1 MEPLNSFLISVSRFF
16 YYGTSSQ
23 ERFDQLATK
32 SFNRQNDN
40 LYRGLF
46 PLIPGKL
53 SFKEGYDMGPL
64 NYGKET
70 LEERTERLKNPF
82 YGDTPRLKFP
92 NEPER
97 QSKVEALY
105 QVIQDHYGVLDRA
118 AYTMMQLIAEA
129 GDENSDYF
137 AKTFEPYANNTYR
150 LIMYPN
156 REVKD
161 IPKGAFLSDGRTMS
175 TPPHQDS
182 GFLTL
187 LQTFGFPGLE
197 LELDGVWY
205 SVPCPKG
212 MLVVNVGEQLSA
224 MSNNRFKAT
233 IHRVLDIGQDRY
245 MY

>member
-1 MEPLNSFLISVSRFF
+1 
-16 YYGTSSQ
+16 
-23 ERFDQLATK
+23 
-32 SFNRQNDN
+32 
-40 LYRGLF
+40 
-46 PLIPGKL
+46 
-53 SFKEGYDMGPL
+53 
-64 NYGKET
+64 
-70 LEERTERLKNPF
+70 
-82 YGDTPRLKFP
+82 
-92 NEPER
+92 
-97 QSKVEALY
+97 
-105 QVIQDHYGVLDRA
+105 
-118 AYTMMQLIAEA
+118 
-129 GDENSDYF
+129 
-137 AKTFEPYANNTYR
+137 
-150 LIMYPN
+150 MYPN

-175 TPPHQDS
+175 TPPHKDS

-245 MY
+245 

>member
-1 MEPLNSFLISVSRFF
+1 
-16 YYGTSSQ
+16 
-23 ERFDQLATK
+23 
-32 SFNRQNDN
+32 
-40 LYRGLF
+40 
-46 PLIPGKL
+46 
-53 SFKEGYDMGPL
+53 MGPL

-245 MY
+245 VLMKVV